1 MGSGGAGAGMGGL
14 GGMDPAT
21 MAQMFGGAGAGAGA
35 PADNRPG
42 VEKYAE

>member
-1 MGSGGAGAGMGGL
+1 MMGSGGAGAGGL
-14 GGMDPAT
+14 GGMDPAM
-21 MAQMFGGAGAGAGA
+21 MAQMMGGAGAGAGA

>member
-21 MAQMFGGAGAGAGA
+21 MAQMFGGGAGAGA